1 MAIVRWRP
9 LGNIFNIQKEM
20 NRLFDEFLTTPPES
34 RGLAEGAWSPSV
46 DISETE
52 HEVVVTAELP
62 GVNQEDV
69 KVRVQDNVLTL
80 SGEKKQEK
88 EIKEKNLHRIERSY
102 GSFHRSFALPVEVD
116 VAKVKATYKSGL
128 LKVTLPKTETS
139 KPKQI
144 DIQVS

>member
-9 LGNIFNIQKEM
+9 IENLSSIHREM
-20 NRLFDEFLTTPPES
+20 NRLFDDFLSAPPES
-34 RGLAEGAWSPSV
+34 RDLIEGAWSPKV

-62 GVNQEDV
+62 GIKKEDV
-69 KVRVQDNVLTL
+69 KVNVQNNVLTL

-88 EIKEKNLHRIERSY
+88 ETKEKNFHRIERSY
-102 GSFHRSFALPVEVD
+102 GSFHRSFTLPMEVD
-116 VAKVKATYKSGL
+116 TEKIGATYKEGL
-128 LKVTLPKTETS
+128 LKVTLPKAEVS

-144 DIQVS
+144 DINVS

>member
-34 RGLAEGAWSPSV
+34 RDLTEGAWSPSV
-46 DISETE
+46 DISEGE

-62 GVNQEDV
+62 GGSQEDV
-69 KVRVQDNVLTL
+69 KVSVQNNVLTL

-88 EIKEKNLHRIERSY
+88 ETKEKNFHRIERSC
-102 GSFHRSFALPVEVD
+102 GSFRRSFAIPVEVD
-116 VAKVKATYKSGL
+116 AAKIKAAYKNGL
-128 LKVTLPKTETS
+128 LKVTLPKAEVS